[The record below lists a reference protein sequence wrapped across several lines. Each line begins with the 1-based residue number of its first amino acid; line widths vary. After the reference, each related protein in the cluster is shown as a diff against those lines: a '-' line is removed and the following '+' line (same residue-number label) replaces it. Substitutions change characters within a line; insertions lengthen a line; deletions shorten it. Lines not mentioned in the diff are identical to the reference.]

1 MFPDNLGWGEVGAY
15 GSVRG
20 VGTPRTLSLEPSTR
34 LASPP
39 SLVVEAT
46 LGGVLGDPSSS
57 NRTAYTKG

>member
-1 MFPDNLGWGEVGAY
+1 MGGLGD

-39 SLVVEAT
+39 SLVVETT